1 MKLTLKNISKKII
14 TSSYDLINFFN
25 TLKTQYNIP
34 TKKNLS
40 LYKSLIRSKLEN
52 GHITILSTATCHIN
66 YLQIFQNKCLRGIM
80 GYRKY
85 TPINEIHENT
95 KIKKIRQRLEYPA
108 GRWYSNAKSNVNH
121 QITSE
126 IANFQ
131 HHEDDKI
138 ETIHKKLITN
148 NNNP

>member
-1 MKLTLKNISKKII
+1 
-14 TSSYDLINFFN
+14 
-25 TLKTQYNIP
+25 
-34 TKKNLS
+34 
-40 LYKSLIRSKLEN
+40 
-52 GHITILSTATCHIN
+52 
-66 YLQIFQNKCLRGIM
+66 M
-80 GYRKY
+80 GYRQY

-95 KIKKIRQRLEYPA
+95 KVKKIKQRLEYLA
-108 GRWYSNAKSNVNH
+108 GRLYSKAKSNVNNH
-121 QITSE
+121 PITSE